1 MVGALHHLKWILVEA
16 VINVYTTCI
25 VVAVA
30 ADVVVVAIV
39 VDAVIIIT
47 ISVGGTAAVA
57 AASTAGNAVEIHQ
70 VDVVVVVIVAASAVV
85 ITTSPV
91 VVLLVL
97 GEKLMLADTVVQPVK
112 YRYIGRN
119 LIGMMVLLLL
129 LQWMPKIGVRLED
142 AVVLQCVCRR
152 RHRDQ
157 RRCTAGGGVA
167 FASHDNDDIGEGG
180 NVVLGQG

>member
-1 MVGALHHLKWILVEA
+1 MGALHHLKWILVEA

-25 VVAVA
+25 VVVAVVVA

-39 VDAVIIIT
+39 VDAVVIIT
-47 ISVGGTAAVA
+47 ITVGVTATVA

-70 VDVVVVVIVAASAVV
+70 VDVVVVVVATSAVV

-129 LQWMPKIGVRLED
+129 QWMPKIGVRLED

-157 RRCTAGGGVA
+157 R
-167 FASHDNDDIGEGG
+167 
-180 NVVLGQG
+180 